1 MTIKFLCNRQEFD
14 NDYKDILRAFYPH
27 IALDNDGEP
36 LSLELYEIEDNI
48 FNCLIKFNNSEVL
61 RSFAYWVHDVIFE

>member
-1 MTIKFLCNRQEFD
+1 MIIKIFCGL
-14 NDYKDILRAFYPH
+14 FYPH

-61 RSFAYWVHDVIFE
+61 RSFAFDKEFLVDRKRIL